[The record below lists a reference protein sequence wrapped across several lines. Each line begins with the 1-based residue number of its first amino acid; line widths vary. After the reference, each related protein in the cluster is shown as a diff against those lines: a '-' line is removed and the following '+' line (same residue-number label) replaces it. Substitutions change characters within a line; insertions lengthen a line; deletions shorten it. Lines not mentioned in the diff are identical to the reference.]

1 MLIDSN
7 IVIYS
12 VLPEHSFLDAW
23 LDRPDTAFSIVT
35 KIEVLGF
42 ANLSDA
48 QRDYFEKLFV
58 SAATL
63 PLNEMVSQE
72 CIRLRRNHKI
82 KLADSVIAATA
93 IVHNLPLVTRNVADF
108 AGIPGLQI
116 VDPFSHGSGAS
127 SSLRQP

>member
-42 ANLSDA
+42 ASERCA
-48 QRDYFEKLFV
+48 TGLF
-58 SAATL
+58 
-63 PLNEMVSQE
+63 
-72 CIRLRRNHKI
+72 
-82 KLADSVIAATA
+82 
-93 IVHNLPLVTRNVADF
+93 
-108 AGIPGLQI
+108 
-116 VDPFSHGSGAS
+116 
-127 SSLRQP
+127 